1 VRLSSAEDLN
11 GDETREWLNLPLDAA
26 SAVEEAAQ
34 LVHAVDVP
42 DTKAA
47 PSNPFDWVTLDRND
61 LHDFVEPMKGALLE
75 AERATEARRKPP
87 PPPLAPKPRT

>member
-1 VRLSSAEDLN
+1 MDDKKGDWHRLPTEAAAAVE
-11 GDETREWLNLPLDAA
+11 DAA
-26 SAVEEAAQ
+26 KIVATVGASNSTA
-34 LVHAVDVP
+34 LS
-42 DTKAA
+42 
-47 PSNPFDWVTLDRND
+47 SNPFDWVTLDKSD